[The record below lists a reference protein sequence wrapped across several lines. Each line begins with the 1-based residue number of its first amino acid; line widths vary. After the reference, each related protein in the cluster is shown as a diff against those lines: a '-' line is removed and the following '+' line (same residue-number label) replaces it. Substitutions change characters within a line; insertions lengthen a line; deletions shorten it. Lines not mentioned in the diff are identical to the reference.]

1 MSYCRR
7 NNKVKPQL
15 VQTGWGFLRFWGW
28 MKREI
33 LLQIFCIRLHVR
45 TIFFYIY
52 KMCWLKYKV
61 VSPFSTAN
69 A

>member
-1 MSYCRR
+1 
-7 NNKVKPQL
+7 